1 MELELDLL
9 IVGHGITGA
18 NLHLRAKQEGLTCAI
33 FDLPEENQSSSVAVG
48 LFHPMA
54 FRDSKL
60 AWAGKEVFDEALSF
74 YKNIETDEPFIQ
86 ELILYRVLESTE
98 EHNRWRARM
107 EEPPYKE
114 VLDFSARMDAI
125 EAPFGLGKLRSC
137 AKLNVA
143 NFIAKSIT
151 SLTEGHYFQEAFN
164 YEALDAEN
172 GNFKTKGL
180 SIQAK
185 HIIFCEGL
193 GVRKNPFFSH
203 LPFHPAK
210 GDLLK
215 LRLGHD
221 LKAAVN
227 KKDFIAPSED
237 GLYWLGATYDN
248 KATEALPDE
257 GAAKALLESAKS
269 FYADKIVPLEHLAG
283 IRPASYDRRPFV
295 GSHHKYPKLSV
306 LNGMGSKACLLAP
319 HLSNL
324 LLKSLQGEKE
334 IPPEMALDRVERYLK
349 KKAD

>member
-33 FDLPEENQSSSVAVG
+33 FDLPEANQSSSVAVG

-54 FRDSKL
+54 FRDSKF
-60 AWAGKEVFDEALSF
+60 AWAGKEAFDQALTFYRSLEEGEALV
-74 YKNIETDEPFIQ
+74 Q
-86 ELILYRVLESTE
+86 ELILYRVLAGTE
-98 EHNRWRARM
+98 EYNRWRARM
-107 EEPPYKE
+107 EETPYHG
-114 VLDFSARMDAI
+114 VLEYSARMEAL
-125 EAPFGLGKLRSC
+125 EAPYGLGKLRSC

-143 NFIAKSIT
+143 KFIAKSIS
-151 SLTEGHYFQEAFN
+151 SLAEGHYFQEAFD
-164 YEALDAEN
+164 YSALDAET
-172 GNFKTKGL
+172 GTYKSKGL
-180 SIQAK
+180 SLRAK
-185 HIIFCEGL
+185 QVVFCEGL

-215 LRLGHD
+215 LRLGND

-248 KATEALPDE
+248 KATEAVPDE
-257 GAAKALLESAKS
+257 GAAIALLESAKT
-269 FYADKIVPLEHLAG
+269 FYSDKVVPLEHLAG

-295 GSHHKYPKLSV
+295 GSHDKYPKLSV

-319 HLSNL
+319 RCSDL
-324 LLKSLQGEKE
+324 LLKSLQGKAE
-334 IPPEMALDRVERYLK
+334 IPAEMALARVGRYLK
-349 KKAD
+349 KKAN

>member
-54 FRDSKL
+54 FRDSKF

-164 YEALDAEN
+164 YEALE
-172 GNFKTKGL
+172 
-180 SIQAK
+180 
-185 HIIFCEGL
+185 
-193 GVRKNPFFSH
+193 
-203 LPFHPAK
+203 
-210 GDLLK
+210 
-215 LRLGHD
+215 
-221 LKAAVN
+221 AAVN